1 MEQLLTLVCKLN
13 PTPSQVEKIEL
24 TLAAFAGACNYV
36 NENVKP
42 QITSKTTIQNMV
54 YNALRGL
61 YGLSANLAVRACAR
75 VGANRKT
82 AKQKGKPVKEFK
94 PTSIDYDARIF
105 AFREKDW
112 SVSLKTIN
120 SREHIKLNIGNY
132 QRGKLK
138 GRKPSSAQ
146 LCKHRDG
153 NYYIHIQLKD
163 TPPEPLKPKKVIG
176 VDFGRRDI
184 AATSNG
190 DNWSG
195 EQLNKTRDKY
205 SRVRA
210 SIQTKA
216 SKGTRSSRR
225 RCRQLLQR
233 LSGKERRFQ
242 QQVNHEI
249 SRTIIKQAK
258 SEKAVVAIEDLT
270 GICERT
276 NQQPRNR
283 TERRRSN
290 SWAFYQ
296 LRQFL
301 EYKGIK
307 EGVEVVA
314 VPPRYTSQTCHK
326 CLHLGLRSNKSFK
339 CANKGCNWKG
349 DADFNGA
356 NMISLLGQSVS
367 LPGGSFLRCV
377 IEPKVLKPVQLTI
390 WDAGLLKAPGF

>member
-1 MEQLLTLVCKLN
+1 MEQVLTLVCKLN
-13 PTPSQVEKIEL
+13 PTAKQINEIEL
-24 TLAAFAGACNYV
+24 TLSAFAGACNYT

-54 YNALRGL
+54 YNDLRAL
-61 YGLSANLAVRACAR
+61 YNLSANLAVRACAR

-82 AKQKGKPVKEFK
+82 AKQKGNPVKEFK
-94 PTSIDYDARIF
+94 PTSVDYDARIF

-120 SREHIKLNIGNY
+120 SREHIKLNVGNY

-138 GRKPSSAQ
+138 GRNPSSAR

-190 DNWSG
+190 DSWSG

-205 SRVRA
+205 SRVRT
-210 SIQTKA
+210 SIQKKG
-216 SKGTRSSRR
+216 SKGTRSRRR
-225 RCRQLLQR
+225 RCHQLLQR
-233 LSGKERRFQ
+233 LSGRERRFQ
-242 QQVNHEI
+242 QHVNHEI
-249 SRTIIKQAK
+249 SKTIISQAK
-258 SEKAVVAIEDLT
+258 SKKAVVAIEDLT
-270 GICERT
+270 GIRERT
-276 NQQPRNR
+276 NQQPRNK

-307 EGVEVVA
+307 EGVQVVA

-339 CANKGCNWKG
+339 CTNNKCNWKG
-349 DADFNGA
+349 DADFNGS
-356 NMISLLGQSVS
+356 NIISLLGQSVS
-367 LPGGSFLRCV
+367 LPGGSFLSCV
-377 IEPKVLKPVQLTI
+377 IEPKVLKSVQLTRHGI
-390 WDAGLLKAPGF
+390 QGY

>member
-1 MEQLLTLVCKLN
+1 
-13 PTPSQVEKIEL
+13 
-24 TLAAFAGACNYV
+24 
-36 NENVKP
+36 
-42 QITSKTTIQNMV
+42 
-54 YNALRGL
+54 
-61 YGLSANLAVRACAR
+61 
-75 VGANRKT
+75 
-82 AKQKGKPVKEFK
+82 EFK
-94 PTSIDYDARIF
+94 PASVDYDARIF

-112 SVSLKTIN
+112 AVSLKTIN
-120 SREHIKLNIGNY
+120 SREHIKLNVGNY

-138 GRKPSSAQ
+138 GRKPTSAQ

-163 TPPEPLKPKKVIG
+163 APPEPLKPKKVIG

-195 EQLNKTRDKY
+195 EQLSETRDKY
-205 SRVRA
+205 SKVRA
-210 SIQTKA
+210 SIQKKG
-216 SKGTRSSRR
+216 SKGTRSRRR

-242 QQVNHEI
+242 QHVNHEI
-249 SRTIIKQAK
+249 SKSIIEQAK
-258 SEKAVVAIEDLT
+258 FEKAVVAIEDLT
-270 GICERT
+270 GIRERT
-276 NQQPRNR
+276 NQQPRNK

-307 EGVEVVA
+307 QGVEVVA

-326 CLHLGLRSNKSFK
+326 CLHIGLRSNKSFK
-339 CANKGCNWKG
+339 CTNSRCNWRG

-367 LPGGSFLRCV
+367 LPSLDTLVSQMCY
-377 IEPKVLKPVQLTI
+377 
-390 WDAGLLKAPGF
+390 

>member
-1 MEQLLTLVCKLN
+1 MKQVLTLVCKLN
-13 PTPSQVEKIEL
+13 PTSNQVEEIEL
-24 TLAAFAGACNYV
+24 TLAAFAQACNYA
-36 NENVKP
+36 NENVKS

-54 YNALRGL
+54 YKELRAL

-94 PTSIDYDARIF
+94 ATSVDYDARIF

-120 SREHIKLNIGNY
+120 SREHIKLNVGNY

-138 GRKPSSAQ
+138 GRKPISAQ
-146 LCKHRDG
+146 LCKHHDG
-153 NYYIHIQLKD
+153 NYYIHIQIKD
-163 TPPEPLKPKKVIG
+163 TPPELLAPKKVIG

-184 AATSNG
+184 AVTSNG
-190 DNWSG
+190 DSWSG
-195 EQLNKTRDKY
+195 EALWETRDKY
-205 SRVRA
+205 SRVRT
-210 SIQTKA
+210 SIQKKG

-242 QQVNHEI
+242 QHVNHEI
-249 SRTIIKQAK
+249 SKTIIKQAVD
-258 SEKAVVAIEDLT
+258 EKAVVAIEDLT
-270 GICERT
+270 GIRERT
-276 NQQPRNR
+276 NQQPRNN

-326 CLHLGLRSNKSFK
+326 CLHVGLRNLKSFK
-339 CANKGCNWKG
+339 CTNKDCNWKG

-377 IEPKVLKPVQLTI
+377 IEPKV
-390 WDAGLLKAPGF
+390 